1 MKNYTVFLFL
11 CNVGHLMSHMV
22 QRRKHLIVK
31 LSKRTDSQAYT
42 LAAIQAFQLRHGK
55 YTNPDKIQKLVI
67 KK

>member
-1 MKNYTVFLFL
+1 MSTILCPIWYNEEKN
-11 CNVGHLMSHMV
+11 
-22 QRRKHLIVK
+22 LIVK